1 MYDFLMLTVQPLVE
15 ALIPIVVMFAFAF
28 AVAYAKRK
36 WNIEIKTEYTKSIQE
51 AAINAIYL
59 VEEKAMRDAATGMA
73 KRIKG
78 WKHGAAVDN
87 LLGMIPE
94 LNKQEANETVETLVA
109 KLPDVGA
116 FKK

>member
-1 MYDFLMLTVQPLVE
+1 
-15 ALIPIVVMFAFAF
+15 
-28 AVAYAKRK
+28 
-36 WNIEIKTEYTKSIQE
+36 
-51 AAINAIYL
+51 
-59 VEEKAMRDAATGMA
+59 MRDAATGMA